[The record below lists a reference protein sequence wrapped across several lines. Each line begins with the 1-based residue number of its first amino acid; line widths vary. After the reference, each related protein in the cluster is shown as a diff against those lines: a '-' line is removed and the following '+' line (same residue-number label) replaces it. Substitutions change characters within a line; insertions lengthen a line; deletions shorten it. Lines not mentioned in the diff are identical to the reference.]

1 MVFSHHVHETR
12 AAHGF
17 HRLLVGVRED
27 EADAVLAAVPVEVLQ
42 RVHARRIERWHA
54 SHADDQVLREG
65 FHRYVGYAIGHAE
78 EHGSVDLVH
87 AHAFREFAQVR
98 DLGILV
104 AVVFP
109 AANLGLLAHHLH
121 EQDDRDQ
128 HAHGNRHHQVEHDGQ
143 REGEQQRG
151 HRSSGGRLAQ
161 VCEIAPSRHVVGD
174 VQQDGRDGRHGD
186 EGCIGHE
193 EHEDDQQHERMGH
206 AGDGRSAS
214 VLHVRGGARDG
225 AGCGDS
231 AE

>member
-1 MVFSHHVHETR
+1 MKARPMPFPPLR
-12 AAHGF
+12 PAACARKRLHRRYCCGNGLLPPCPRNQRGAWF

-65 FHRYVGYAIGHAE
+65 FHRYVGYAVGHAE

-143 REGEQQRG
+143 REGE
-151 HRSSGGRLAQ
+151 
-161 VCEIAPSRHVVGD
+161 
-174 VQQDGRDGRHGD
+174 
-186 EGCIGHE
+186 
-193 EHEDDQQHERMGH
+193 
-206 AGDGRSAS
+206 
-214 VLHVRGGARDG
+214 
-225 AGCGDS
+225 
-231 AE
+231 